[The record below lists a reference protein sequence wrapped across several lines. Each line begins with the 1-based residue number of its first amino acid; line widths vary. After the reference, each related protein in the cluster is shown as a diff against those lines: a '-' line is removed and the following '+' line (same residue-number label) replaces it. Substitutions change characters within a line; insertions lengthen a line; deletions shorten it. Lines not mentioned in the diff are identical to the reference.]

1 MNARRWDY
9 DVVIIGAGHTG
20 RAAAQPLLS
29 SALDLNWVVFG
40 TDEPPADLPND
51 RYRREKVT
59 TNFAM
64 GDHFVLGIGQD
75 TVTTGVVILATG
87 VERVPPLPGER
98 EYYGRGI
105 SYCAECDGS
114 LYRGKRVAVI
124 PDGNSHSAEIK
135 LLKSLA
141 DVTVYGASAD
151 IGNPDRSVTEI
162 IGGRTVEAV
171 RTADGSTT
179 AVDGVFVLK
188 NQLAAHL
195 LTPGIHTNSD
205 ELVVVDSEGRSNL
218 TGCFAAGSCA
228 RTTEGARVDATV
240 AAKAA
245 LTHHLN
251 IRSTATS

>member
-9 DVVIIGAGHTG
+9 DVVIIGAG
-20 RAAAQPLLS
+20 RAGQTAALALLS
-29 SALDLNWVVFG
+29 SALDTNWVVFG
-40 TDEPPADLPND
+40 TDESPAGLPND

-75 TVTTGVVILATG
+75 TVTAGAVILATG
-87 VERVPPLPGER
+87 VEQVPPLPGER

-124 PDGNSHSAEIK
+124 PDGNSHSAEIE

-141 DVTVYGASAD
+141 DVTVYDASA
-151 IGNPDRSVTEI
+151 GEGTPDHSVTEI
-162 IGGRTVEAV
+162 IGGQTVEAV
-171 RTADGSTT
+171 RSADGSTT

-195 LTPGIHTNSD
+195 LTPGIHTNAD
-205 ELVVVDSEGRSNL
+205 ELVVVDSDGRSNL

-251 IRSTATS
+251 VRSVATS